1 MAATGHVPVAY
12 FPRAC
17 DQQFAAIVEKI
28 DIEPVPKVD
37 SINATVGGVNPN
49 PGGEVVV
56 SLYRRDIGA
65 REIDRD
71 GDTLRADEILGH
83 EASHVDRRPY
93 LVRGRRASARLL
105 KRHATGRIGH
115 EDRHGQQCEQEGDIH
130 QSVGPDQTTGEAGG
144 RGP

>member
-12 FPRAC
+12 FPRTR

-37 SINATVGGVNPN
+37 SINATVGGVNPH

-56 SLYRRDIGA
+56 SLYRREIGA
-65 REIDRD
+65 CEIDRD

-83 EASHVDRRPY
+83 EPSNVDRRPY
-93 LVRGRRASARLL
+93 RVRGRRASARLL
-105 KRHATGRIGH
+105 RCHATGRIRH
-115 EDRHGQQCEQEGDIH
+115 ED
-130 QSVGPDQTTGEAGG
+130 
-144 RGP
+144 